1 MIKKLKK
8 LINSEQFRPSILGLF
23 LNPFFFARK
32 GLFENIFALAKYIS
46 GKTLDIGCGQKP
58 YEKLFNSSRYV
69 GLEIDTLENKKNKR
83 ADYFYD
89 GKTFPFRDDEFES
102 VIVSEVFEHIFN
114 PDDFLNEIHRVL
126 KPGGTLLITVPFVW
140 DEHEQPNDYARY
152 TSFGL
157 RHILEKSGFEVIEH
171 RKSVCDI
178 RAIFQ
183 LLNGYIYKKTVT
195 KNVYANLAI
204 TIFFMSPFNILGELL
219 SKILP
224 KNEDLYLD
232 NVILLKKKM
241 SV

>member
-69 GLEIDTLENKKNKR
+69 GLEIETLENKKNKR
-83 ADYFYD
+83 ADCFYD

-102 VIVSEVFEHIFN
+102 VIVSEVFEHVFN

-178 RAIFQ
+178 RAVFQ

-195 KNVYANLAI
+195 KNIYANILI
-204 TIFFMSPFNILGELL
+204 TAFFMSPFNILGELL
-219 SKILP
+219 SKVLP

-232 NVILLKKKM
+232 NVILLKKKI
-241 SV
+241 SA

>member
-58 YEKLFNSSRYV
+58 YEKVFKSTQYI
-69 GLEIDTLENKKNKR
+69 GLEIDTVENRKNKK
-83 ADYFYD
+83 ADYFYNRN
-89 GKTFPFRDDEFES
+89 TFPFQNNEFDS
-102 VIVSEVFEHIFN
+102 VIVNEVLEHVFN
-114 PDDFLNEIHRVL
+114 PADFLNEIYRVL
-126 KPGGTLLITVPFVW
+126 KPSGMLLMTVPFVW

-152 TSFGL
+152 SSFGL
-157 RHILEKSGFEVIEH
+157 KHLLEESGFEVIEH

-178 RAIFQ
+178 RVILQ
-183 LLNGYIYKKTVT
+183 LFNCYIYKKTVT